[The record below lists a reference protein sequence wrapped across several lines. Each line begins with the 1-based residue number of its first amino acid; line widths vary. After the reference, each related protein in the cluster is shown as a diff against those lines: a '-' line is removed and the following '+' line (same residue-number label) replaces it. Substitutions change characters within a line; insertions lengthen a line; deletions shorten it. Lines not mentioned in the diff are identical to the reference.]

1 MELILKKSTKPDKK
15 LMLVS
20 ENKTVHFGSKPNK
33 DFTIYSKEGKEI
45 AEQKKKAYLSRHS
58 KLNENLNKSGLMTAG
73 FLSRWILWNKPT
85 ISGSLKDI
93 QKRFNIKI
101 KNQI

>member
-1 MELILKKSTKPDKK
+1 
-15 LMLVS
+15 
-20 ENKTVHFGSKPNK
+20 
-33 DFTIYSKEGKEI
+33 
-45 AEQKKKAYLSRHS
+45 
-58 KLNENLNKSGLMTAG
+58 MTAG
-73 FLSRWILWNKPT
+73 ALSRWILWNKPT